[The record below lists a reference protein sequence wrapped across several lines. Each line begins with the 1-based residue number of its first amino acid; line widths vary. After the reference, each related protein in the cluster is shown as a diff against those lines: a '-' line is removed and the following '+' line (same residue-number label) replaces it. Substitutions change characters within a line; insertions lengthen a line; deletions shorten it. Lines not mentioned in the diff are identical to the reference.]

1 MSDKPVVIVGAG
13 HAGVQ
18 AAAHLSELGFKG
30 GIVLVDQENEI
41 PYERP
46 PLSKEMLKASDSP
59 LALLRKKDYYA
70 DRNINLI
77 TGVHVSRL
85 NRLEKEIKLA
95 GTPSIRYSKLIIA
108 TGSKP
113 RQLNVPGSHLRGIHV
128 LKTLTDSRAIKQA
141 LCHAHRVVVI
151 GAGYIGLEVA
161 AAAAGIGCEVTVL
174 EAQNRVM
181 SRVTSEVV
189 SRYFEELHRS
199 FGALFEFG
207 AGVVEFQGDRH
218 VERVL
223 TTAGKV
229 HAADLV
235 VMGIGVQ
242 PNHSIAEGSGIACA
256 DGILVDQ
263 HCRTSDPNV
272 YAIGDVSRAASADVP
287 DGIRLESV
295 QNALAQAMTAANH
308 IATGLETTPEVPW
321 FWTIQHEVR
330 LQTAGLWRADDE
342 VVVRGRAESGR
353 FSVLY
358 LRNGRLVAIDTVGT
372 LKDFMPAKRLIAAKA
387 QIDRA
392 LAVDETVKLATACEM
407 PAQ

>member
-1 MSDKPVVIVGAG
+1 MSDKPVLIVGAG

-18 AAAHLSELGFKG
+18 AAAHLSEIGFKG
-30 GIVLVDQENEI
+30 GIVLVDQENEM

-46 PLSKEMLKASDSP
+46 PLSKEMLTESEPPPS
-59 LALLRKKDYYA
+59 LLRKKDYYE
-70 DRNINLI
+70 DRNISLI

-85 NRLEKEIKLA
+85 NRLEKEIELEGA
-95 GTPSIRYSKLIIA
+95 PSILYSKLVVA

-113 RQLNVPGSHLRGIHV
+113 RQLNVPGGHLRGIHA
-128 LKTLTDSRAIKQA
+128 LKTLADSRAIKKA
-141 LCHAHRVVVI
+141 LCDARRVVVV

-161 AAAAGIGCEVTVL
+161 AAAAEAGCEVTVL

-181 SRVTSEVV
+181 SRVTSGVV

-199 FGALFEFG
+199 FGTLFEFE
-207 AGVVEFQGDRH
+207 AGVIEFQGNGH
-218 VERVL
+218 VEHVL

-235 VMGIGVQ
+235 VVGIGVQ
-242 PNHSIAEGSGIACA
+242 PNQSVAEGAGIACA
-256 DGILVDQ
+256 DGILVDH

-272 YAIGDVSRAASADVP
+272 YAIGDVSRTASLDLP
-287 DGIRLESV
+287 EGIRLESV
-295 QNALAQAMTAANH
+295 QSALAQAMTAANH
-308 IATGLETTPEVPW
+308 IATGSETTPEVPW

-342 VVVRGRAESGR
+342 VVVRGRPESGR

-372 LKDFMPAKRLIAAKA
+372 LKDFMPAKRLIAAKV

-392 LAVDETVKLATACEM
+392 LAADETVKLATTCEM